1 MASNELGAELQA
13 PRRSSRISGQA
24 KVETPAL
31 AKKPRK
37 PSKAGTK
44 RAAEE
49 VDKDEKNKKVRHL
62 KPSSLILTVVHS
74 RPKLMKTKRLKE
86 DDDVAD
92 TAPIDVGDIL
102 PSMTLKNETGEDIDT
117 GSIAAEKGV
126 VLFLVPKADTPGCTT
141 QACGFRDIWQE
152 FTSLDYDVY
161 GVSADSSTAQSKWQT
176 KKELPFPLIS
186 DPKRSLI
193 GILGAGDGNKT
204 KRSHFVFEKGGKLLD
219 KKMPV
224 KPADSPRLALEF
236 IKGLGLS
243 E

>member
-1 MASNELGAELQA
+1 MASDELGTEPQA

-49 VDKDEKNKKVRHL
+49 VDEDEKNKKA
-62 KPSSLILTVVHS
+62 KADEDETV
-74 RPKLMKTKRLKE
+74 KE
-86 DDDVAD
+86 NDDVAD
-92 TAPIDVGDIL
+92 AAPIDIGDIL
-102 PSMTLKNETGEDIDT
+102 PSITLKNEKGGDIDT

-152 FTSLDYDVY
+152 FASLDYDVY
-161 GVSADSSTAQSKWQT
+161 GVSADSSTTQSKWQT
-176 KKELPFPLIS
+176 KKQLPFPLIS

-193 GILGAGDGNKT
+193 GVLGAGDGNKT